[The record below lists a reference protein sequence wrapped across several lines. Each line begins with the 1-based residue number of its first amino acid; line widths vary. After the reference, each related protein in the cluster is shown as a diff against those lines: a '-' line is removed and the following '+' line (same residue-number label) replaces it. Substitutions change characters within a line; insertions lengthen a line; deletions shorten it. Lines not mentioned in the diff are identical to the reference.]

1 MDLVYILMAI
11 DSYLEEDFDFRVGYE
26 MMEEA
31 DGVMWPPIA
40 YLMITRMNNLL
51 CIMAMSER

>member
-1 MDLVYILMAI
+1 MALLLMAI
-11 DSYLEEDFDFRVGYE
+11 DSYLEEDFDFRVGYG
-26 MMEEA
+26 MVEET

-51 CIMAMSER
+51 CILAMSER